1 MLDVKGDKW
10 VVKSSMTEEV
20 AFVQGQFTKLQ
31 SQVDYKNNNRPPE
44 DFWLRK
50 SFPVIILED
59 DELAYSTSFLFFIIF
74 GMILE
79 DDELA

>member
-31 SQVDYKNNNRPPE
+31 SQVEYNYNNLLNNNNTESAGVQGQVHKASVPGR
-44 DFWLRK
+44 L
-50 SFPVIILED
+50 
-59 DELAYSTSFLFFIIF
+59 
-74 GMILE
+74 
-79 DDELA
+79 